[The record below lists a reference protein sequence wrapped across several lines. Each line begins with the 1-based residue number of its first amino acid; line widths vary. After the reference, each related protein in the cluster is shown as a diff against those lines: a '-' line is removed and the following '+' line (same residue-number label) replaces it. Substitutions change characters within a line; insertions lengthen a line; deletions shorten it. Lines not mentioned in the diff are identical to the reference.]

1 MQDEFRTIVIVDKS
15 DHLLNHESN
24 ILLQGSCFAENI
36 GAKLSTLKFNSLSNP
51 FGISYNPISIHQNII
66 RNEVLES
73 ELQNIEGI
81 HFSYQLHSELNT
93 DGREGLRHNINQAV
107 IKQRAILEKDGAL
120 FISYG
125 TAWVYELKENNTLV
139 NNCHKQPSKLFR
151 KRMLSVDEITA
162 SWKETYAYLKANFPE
177 KNILFTV
184 SPVRHL
190 KDGIRENQLSKS
202 TLHLAVA
209 EICSTFNN
217 CNYFPAYELM
227 MDDLRDYRFFKDDFI
242 HPNQLAINYIWD
254 KFSTSYFEPTTV
266 LLNRQIEKLNTSLQH
281 RAFQPDS
288 KKHQQFLLNLKSK
301 IKAFQLVH
309 DLDFK
314 TEIDFIKSQIL

>member
-1 MQDEFRTIVIVDKS
+1 MPSFKCRT
-15 DHLLNHESN
+15 
-24 ILLQGSCFAENI
+24 
-36 GAKLSTLKFNSLSNP
+36 
-51 FGISYNPISIHQNII
+51 
-66 RNEVLES
+66 
-73 ELQNIEGI
+73 
-81 HFSYQLHSELNT
+81 
-93 DGREGLRHNINQAV
+93 GL
-107 IKQRAILEKDGAL
+107 
-120 FISYG
+120 
-125 TAWVYELKENNTLV
+125 T
-139 NNCHKQPSKLFR
+139 
-151 KRMLSVDEITA
+151 
-162 SWKETYAYLKANFPE
+162 E
-177 KNILFTV
+177 KNIIFTV

-209 EICSTFNN
+209 EICSTFKN

-266 LLNRQIEKLNTSLQH
+266 LLNRQIEKFNTSLQH

-309 DLDFK
+309 NLDFK

>member
-1 MQDEFRTIVIVDKS
+1 
-15 DHLLNHESN
+15 
-24 ILLQGSCFAENI
+24 
-36 GAKLSTLKFNSLSNP
+36 
-51 FGISYNPISIHQNII
+51 
-66 RNEVLES
+66 
-73 ELQNIEGI
+73 
-81 HFSYQLHSELNT
+81 
-93 DGREGLRHNINQAV
+93 
-107 IKQRAILEKDGAL
+107 
-120 FISYG
+120 
-125 TAWVYELKENNTLV
+125 
-139 NNCHKQPSKLFR
+139 
-151 KRMLSVDEITA
+151 MLSVDEITA

-254 KFSTSYFEPTTV
+254 KFSASYFEPTTV
-266 LLNRQIEKLNTSLQH
+266 LLNRQIEKLKTSLQH